1 MLHLACLLAN
11 QKKNVQ
17 AVKRLDVLKTMLQV
31 CKSKV
36 HVRPNGNFLHRDC
49 GCLEHNV
56 KITRLSTRYVRH
68 ALTSVEVTMDTHYV
82 GESDGLTFC
91 LARPEDYDDVMAISQ
106 NIYGGNDYLPH
117 RYHSWMTEPGRV
129 VILAWRDRKL
139 VALESG
145 LLVDGGET
153 VIVEGLRVCP
163 NERGCGL
170 AGVIQKF
177 VDGYIKKVYP
187 NVKTKRLTRGD
198 DPGPEKLSKF
208 TLLARRAVLSLGGD
222 SKGFDSFVSGLKEK
236 LVVSDESIS
245 SRPLVPLKDSDALK
259 ALLLDSDLSSRLQ
272 LPGGALIQDWQPLKL
287 MESNLQILAR
297 RNLTWFVDGSDGKPL
312 FMSFSTPPYPIPLNG
327 GSLRF
332 NIDLF
337 GMDTSL
343 AKKAVTAHLNSVKNE
358 IQGLVLV
365 HIYMHQTLWED
376 LKQFCE
382 GHDTVKQLHNFW
394 EQLLLERE
402 L

>member
-1 MLHLACLLAN
+1 
-11 QKKNVQ
+11 
-17 AVKRLDVLKTMLQV
+17 
-31 CKSKV
+31 
-36 HVRPNGNFLHRDC
+36 
-49 GCLEHNV
+49 
-56 KITRLSTRYVRH
+56 
-68 ALTSVEVTMDTHYV
+68 MDSHCV

-106 NIYGGNDYLPH
+106 DIYGGNDYLPR

-129 VILAWRDRKL
+129 VIIARRDRKL

-170 AGVIQKF
+170 AGVIQRF
-177 VDGYIKKVYP
+177 VDGYIKRVYP

-208 TLLARRAVLSLGGD
+208 TLLARRN
-222 SKGFDSFVSGLKEK
+222 KMRTCLKEK
-236 LVVSDESIS
+236 LLVSDESNS
-245 SRPLVPLKDSDALK
+245 SSPLVPVKDLDALK
-259 ALLLDSDLSSRLQ
+259 TILLDSDLSSRLQ
-272 LPGGALIQDWQPLKL
+272 LPGGAIIQDWQPLKL
-287 MESNLQILAR
+287 MESNLHILAR
-297 RNLTWFVDGSDGKPL
+297 RNLMWFVDGSGGKPL
-312 FMSFSTPPYPIPLNG
+312 FMSFHTPPYSIPFNG

-332 NIDLF
+332 NIDLY
-337 GMDTSL
+337 GTDTSL
-343 AKKAVTAHLNSVKNE
+343 AKKALTAHLNSVKSE

-382 GHDTVKQLHNFW
+382 GHETVKQFRDYW
-394 EQLLLERE
+394 EQLFLERE
-402 L
+402 P

>member
-1 MLHLACLLAN
+1 MSGSQRQNHMT
-11 QKKNVQ
+11 V
-17 AVKRLDVLKTMLQV
+17 DT
-31 CKSKV
+31 
-36 HVRPNGNFLHRDC
+36 
-49 GCLEHNV
+49 
-56 KITRLSTRYVRH
+56 STPRAALIH
-68 ALTSVEVTMDTHYV
+68 AEVTMDSHCV

-106 NIYGGNDYLPH
+106 DIYGGNDYLPH
-117 RYHSWMTEPGRV
+117 RYHSWMTEPERV
-129 VILAWRDRKL
+129 VIIARRDRKL

-170 AGVIQKF
+170 AGVIQRF

-208 TLLARRAVLSLGGD
+208 RLLARRAVLSLWGD
-222 SKGFDSFVSGLKEK
+222 SEGFDSFVSGLKDK
-236 LVVSDESIS
+236 LVVSNESNS
-245 SRPLVPLKDSDALK
+245 SSPLVPVKDLEALK
-259 ALLLDSDLSSRLQ
+259 TLLLDSDLSSRLQ
-272 LPGGALIQDWQPLKL
+272 LPGGAIIQDWQPLKL

-297 RNLTWFVDGSDGKPL
+297 RNLTWFVDGSGGKPL
-312 FMSFSTPPYPIPLNG
+312 FMSFHTPPYPIPFNG

-332 NIDLF
+332 NIDLY
-337 GMDTSL
+337 GTDTSL
-343 AKKAVTAHLNSVKNE
+343 AKKALTAHLNSVKSE

-365 HIYMHQTLWED
+365 HIYMHQTLWAD

-382 GHDTVKQLHNFW
+382 GHETAVRQLRDYW
-394 EQLLLERE
+394 EQLFLERE
-402 L
+402 P

>member
-1 MLHLACLLAN
+1 MLYLAYLLAN
-11 QKKNVQ
+11 QQKKIQ
-17 AVKRLDVLKTMLQV
+17 AVKRLDILKTVLQV

-36 HVRPNGNFLHRDC
+36 HVRPSGNFSHPEC
-49 GCLEHNV
+49 GCLQHNV
-56 KITRLSTRYVRH
+56 KITRLSIQYVRH
-68 ALTSVEVTMDTHYV
+68 ASTCAEVTMHSHCV
-82 GESDGLTFC
+82 GESDGLTFF

-129 VILAWRDRKL
+129 VIIARRDRKL

-153 VIVEGLRVCP
+153 VVVEGLRVCP

-177 VDGYIKKVYP
+177 TDDYIKKVYP

-208 TLLARRAVLSLGGD
+208 TLLARRAVISLRGD
-222 SKGFDSFVSGLKEK
+222 SEGFDSFVSGLKEK
-236 LVVSDESIS
+236 LVVSDESNS
-245 SRPLVPLKDSDALK
+245 SRPLVAIKDSDALK

-272 LPGGALIQDWQPLKL
+272 LPGGAIIQDWQPLKL
-287 MESNLQILAR
+287 MESNLHILER
-297 RNLTWFVDGSDGKPL
+297 RNLTWFVDGSGGKPL
-312 FMSFSTPPYPIPLNG
+312 FMSFHTPPYPIPFNE

-337 GMDTSL
+337 GTDISL
-343 AKKAVTAHLNSVKNE
+343 AKKAVMAHLNSVKSE
-358 IQGLVLV
+358 IQGLVVV
-365 HIYMHQTLWED
+365 HIYMHQTLWEG
-376 LKQFCE
+376 LVQFCE
-382 GHDTVKQLHNFW
+382 GHDMVKQLHNYW
-394 EQLLLERE
+394 EQLFLERE

>member
-1 MLHLACLLAN
+1 MILN
-11 QKKNVQ
+11 SF
-17 AVKRLDVLKTMLQV
+17 TSLQEF
-31 CKSKV
+31 KV
-36 HVRPNGNFLHRDC
+36 HARPRGETCHITHRQNHMTVDTSTPRDT
-49 GCLEHNV
+49 H
-56 KITRLSTRYVRH
+56 TRTQYLCFT
-68 ALTSVEVTMDTHYV
+68 TVTMASHCV

-106 NIYGGNDYLPH
+106 DIYGGNDYLPH

-129 VILAWRDRKL
+129 VIIARRDRKL

-170 AGVIQKF
+170 AGVIQRF
-177 VDGYIKKVYP
+177 VDGYIKMVYP
-187 NVKTKRLTRGD
+187 NVKIKRLTRGD

-208 TLLARRAVLSLGGD
+208 TLLARRAVLSLLGD
-222 SKGFDSFVSGLKEK
+222 SEGFDSFVSGLKEK
-236 LVVSDESIS
+236 LVGSDESNSS
-245 SRPLVPLKDSDALK
+245 SRLVPVKDLEALK
-259 ALLLDSDLSSRLQ
+259 TLLLDSDLSSRLQ
-272 LPGGALIQDWQPLKL
+272 LPGGAIIQDWQPLKL
-287 MESNLQILAR
+287 MESNLHILAR
-297 RNLTWFVDGSDGKPL
+297 RNLTWFVDGSSEKPL
-312 FMSFSTPPYPIPLNG
+312 FMSFHTPPYPIPFNG

-332 NIDLF
+332 NIDLY
-337 GMDTSL
+337 GTDTSL
-343 AKKAVTAHLNSVKNE
+343 AKKALTAHLNIVKSE

-382 GHDTVKQLHNFW
+382 GHETVKQFRDYW
-394 EQLLLERE
+394 EQLFLERE
-402 L
+402 P